1 MKEEW
6 LKEEMLVIFVVLSGS
21 YGEANW
27 FEFMPFFTNL
37 TKLAQILKQLIS
49 HLKLFLRSV
58 ALLFK
63 SN

>member
-27 FEFMPFFTNL
+27 SMPFFTNL

>member
-27 FEFMPFFTNL
+27 FMPLFTNL
-37 TKLAQILKQLIS
+37 TKLAQILKHLIS
-49 HLKLFLRSV
+49 HLKLF
-58 ALLFK
+58 AFCYIII
-63 SN
+63 

>member
-1 MKEEW
+1 MKEKW
-6 LKEEMLVIFVVLSGS
+6 LKEEMLVISVVLSGS

-27 FEFMPFFTNL
+27 FMPFFTNL